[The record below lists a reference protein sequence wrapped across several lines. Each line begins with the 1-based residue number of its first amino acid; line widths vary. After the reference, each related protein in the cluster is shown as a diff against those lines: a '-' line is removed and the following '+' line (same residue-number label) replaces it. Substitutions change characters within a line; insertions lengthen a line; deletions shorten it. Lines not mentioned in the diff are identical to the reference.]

1 MTKPIHIQ
9 RNQMREDLD
18 YVKKLLAESQEI
30 QSETQKILVAHAE
43 QNRQNIGAINYLAMI
58 VAKPEGEE

>member
-1 MTKPIHIQ
+1 MTEPVQ
-9 RNQMREDLD
+9 SQVNQMREDLD

-43 QNRQNIGAINYLAMI
+43 QNKQNIGAINYLALI
-58 VAKPEGEE
+58 VAKPQGEE